1 MKLRMIL
8 ARPLLAALAALC
20 VTPAAAHA
28 EEPAP
33 CPPFEVT
40 GTGPDLVLVPGLGSH
55 PETWETVKESLAK
68 DYRLHLVH
76 VAGFAGRPA
85 KGDPAQVLK
94 NTEAEIIR
102 HLDCQK
108 VESALYAGH
117 SMGGFLGLM
126 LGADHPDRI
135 TRVVVVDSLPFFPLI
150 FNPGATVAGTA
161 RIAEDTRI
169 GLLAQD
175 RESFAESQRR
185 GVLSLVQKPADQARV
200 VDWSI
205 ASDRASFASAV
216 HALMTTDMR
225 PRLPQV
231 KVPVRV
237 IAASN
242 LYAPRARVEPLFRTA
257 YAGTP
262 DFQLTVVDDSYHF
275 IMFDQP
281 EAFEKALRAGLTA
294 ETAAPAAQQ
303 P

>member
-1 MKLRMIL
+1 MKRL
-8 ARPLLAALAALC
+8 LLAAFAALLLP
-20 VTPAAAHA
+20 VAAHA
-28 EEPAP
+28 EEP

-55 PETWETVKESLAK
+55 PETWSIVKQSLAK

-85 KGDPAQVLK
+85 KGDPMQVLA
-94 NTEAEIIR
+94 NTKAEIIR

-108 VESALYAGH
+108 VERAAYAGH

-150 FNPGATVAGTA
+150 FNPGATLASTA
-161 RIAEDTRI
+161 RIAEDARI
-169 GLLAQD
+169 GVLAQD
-175 RESFAESQRR
+175 RDSFAEGQRR
-185 GVLSLVQKPADQARV
+185 SVLSLVKTPAWQGRV
-200 VDWSI
+200 ADWSI
-205 ASDRASFASAV
+205 ASDRASFASAI

-225 PRLPQV
+225 PRLGEV

-237 IAASN
+237 IAAAN
-242 LYAPRARVEPLFRTA
+242 PYAPRARVEPLYRTA

-262 DFQLTVVDDSYHF
+262 DMQLTIIDDSFHF

-281 EAFEKALRAGLTA
+281 EAFEAALRAGLTEEA
-294 ETAAPAAQQ
+294 AAPAPA

>member
-1 MKLRMIL
+1 MKRL
-8 ARPLLAALAALC
+8 PLAALAALLL
-20 VTPAAAHA
+20 PAAVHA
-28 EEPAP
+28 EDAP

-40 GTGPDLVLVPGLGSH
+40 GTGPDLVLVPGLGSS
-55 PETWETVKESLAK
+55 PETWSVVKESLAK

-85 KGDPAQVLK
+85 QGDPARVLE
-94 NTEAEIIR
+94 NTKAEIIR

-108 VESALYAGH
+108 IASAAYAGH
-117 SMGGFLGLM
+117 SLGGFLGLM

-150 FNPGATVAGTA
+150 YNPGATVAGTR

-175 RESFAESQRR
+175 RDSFAEGQRR
-185 GVLSLVQKPADQARV
+185 GVMSLVRNPAWQGKVA
-200 VDWSI
+200 DWSI
-205 ASDRASFASAV
+205 ASDRASFA
-216 HALMTTDMR
+216 HAIHTLMTSDMR
-225 PRLPQV
+225 PRLAEV

-237 IAASN
+237 IAAAN
-242 LYAPRARVEPLFRTA
+242 IYAPRVRVEPLFAAA

-262 DFQLTVVDDSYHF
+262 DFRLTVIEDSFHF
-275 IMFDQP
+275 VMFDQP
-281 EAFEKALRAGLTA
+281 AAFEKALREGLA
-294 ETAAPAAQQ
+294 ETDPAPAPAPAPAPQ

>member
-1 MKLRMIL
+1 MKLV
-8 ARPLLAALAALC
+8 RPLLVALAALLI
-20 VTPAAAHA
+20 PAAAQA
-28 EEPAP
+28 EDAP

-55 PETWETVKESLAK
+55 PETWEGVKESLAG

-85 KGDPAQVLK
+85 KGDPMQVLA

-108 VESALYAGH
+108 VARAAYAGH

-150 FNPGATVAGTA
+150 FNPGATVASTK

-175 RESFAESQRR
+175 RDSFADGQRR
-185 GVLSLVQKPADQARV
+185 GVLSLVQKPADQTRV
-200 VDWSI
+200 ADWTI
-205 ASDRASFASAV
+205 ASDRASFAAAIHV
-216 HALMTTDMR
+216 LMTTDMR
-225 PRLPQV
+225 PRLPEV

-237 IAASN
+237 IAAAN
-242 LYAPRARVEPLFRTA
+242 PYAPRARVEPLYRTA

-262 DFQLTVVDDSYHF
+262 DMQLTIIDDSFHF
-275 IMFDQP
+275 VMFDQP
-281 EAFEKALRAGLTA
+281 EAFETALRAGLA
-294 ETAAPAAQQ
+294 ETAPPALAPA

>member
-1 MKLRMIL
+1 MKL
-8 ARPLLAALAALC
+8 PLLAALAALLI
-20 VTPAAAHA
+20 PAAALA
-28 EEPAP
+28 EDAAP

-40 GTGPDLVLVPGLGSH
+40 GTGPDLVLVPGLGSS
-55 PETWETVKESLAK
+55 PETWSLVKESLAK

-85 KGDPAQVLK
+85 QGDPAQVLR

-108 VESALYAGH
+108 VERAAYAGH

-126 LGADHPDRI
+126 LGADHADRI
-135 TRVVVVDSLPFFPLI
+135 TRVMVVDSLPFFPLI
-150 FNPGATVAGTA
+150 FNPGATVASST

-175 RESFAESQRR
+175 RDSFAEGQRR
-185 GVLSLVQKPADQARV
+185 GVLSLVQAPADQTRV
-200 VDWSI
+200 ADWTI
-205 ASDRASFASAV
+205 ASDRASFAGAI

-225 PRLPQV
+225 ARLPEV

-237 IAASN
+237 IAATN
-242 LYAPRARVEPLFRTA
+242 LYAPRARVEPLYRTA

-262 DFQLTVVDDSYHF
+262 DMQLTIIDDAFHF

-281 EAFEKALRAGLTA
+281 AAFEQALRAGLTA
-294 ETAAPAAQQ
+294 ETAAPAPVTA

>member
-1 MKLRMIL
+1 MKR
-8 ARPLLAALAALC
+8 LLFAAFAALLLP
-20 VTPAAAHA
+20 VAAHA
-28 EEPAP
+28 EEP

-55 PETWETVKESLAK
+55 PETWSIVKQSLAK

-85 KGDPAQVLK
+85 KGDSMQVLA
-94 NTEAEIIR
+94 NTKAEIIR

-108 VESALYAGH
+108 VARAAYAGH

-150 FNPGATVAGTA
+150 FNPGATLASTA
-161 RIAEDTRI
+161 RIAEDARI
-169 GLLAQD
+169 GVLAQD
-175 RESFAESQRR
+175 RDSFAEGQRR
-185 GVLSLVQKPADQARV
+185 SVLSLVKTPAWQGRV
-200 VDWSI
+200 ADWSI
-205 ASDRASFASAV
+205 ASDRASFAAAI

-225 PRLPQV
+225 ARLGEV

-237 IAASN
+237 IAAAN
-242 LYAPRARVEPLFRTA
+242 PYAPRARVEPLYRTA
-257 YAGTP
+257 YSGTP
-262 DFQLTVVDDSYHF
+262 DMQLTIIDDSFHF

-281 EAFEKALRAGLTA
+281 EAFEAALRMGLA
-294 ETAAPAAQQ
+294 DEAPPPAPA

>member
-1 MKLRMIL
+1 MKR
-8 ARPLLAALAALC
+8 LLFAAFAALLLP
-20 VTPAAAHA
+20 VAAHA
-28 EEPAP
+28 EEP

-55 PETWETVKESLAK
+55 PETWSLVKESLAK

-85 KGDPAQVLK
+85 KGDPMQVLA
-94 NTEAEIIR
+94 NTKAEIIR

-108 VESALYAGH
+108 VARAAYAGH

-150 FNPGATVAGTA
+150 FNPGATLATTA
-161 RIAEDTRI
+161 RIAEDARI
-169 GLLAQD
+169 GVLAQD
-175 RESFAESQRR
+175 RDSFAEGQRR
-185 GVLSLVQKPADQARV
+185 SALSLVKTPAWQGRV
-200 VDWSI
+200 ADWSI
-205 ASDRASFASAV
+205 ASDRASFASGI

-225 PRLPQV
+225 PRLGEV

-237 IAASN
+237 IAAAN
-242 LYAPRARVEPLFRTA
+242 PYAPRARVEPLYRTA

-262 DFQLTVVDDSYHF
+262 DMQLTIIDDSFHF

-281 EAFEKALRAGLTA
+281 AAFEAALRAGLA
-294 ETAAPAAQQ
+294 DEAPPPAPA

>member
-1 MKLRMIL
+1 MKR
-8 ARPLLAALAALC
+8 LLFAAFAALLLP
-20 VTPAAAHA
+20 VAAHA
-28 EEPAP
+28 EEP

-55 PETWETVKESLAK
+55 PETWSIVKQSLAK

-85 KGDPAQVLK
+85 KGDPMQVLA
-94 NTEAEIIR
+94 NTKAEIIR

-108 VESALYAGH
+108 VARAAYAGH

-135 TRVVVVDSLPFFPLI
+135 SRVVVVDSLPFFPLI
-150 FNPGATVAGTA
+150 FNPGATVASTT

-175 RESFAESQRR
+175 RDSFAEGQRR
-185 GVLSLVQKPADQARV
+185 GVMSLVQKPADQTRV
-200 VDWSI
+200 ADWSI
-205 ASDRASFASAV
+205 ASDRASFASAI

-225 PRLPQV
+225 ARLGEV

-237 IAASN
+237 IAAAN
-242 LYAPRARVEPLFRTA
+242 PYAPRARVEPLYRTA

-262 DFQLTVVDDSYHF
+262 DMQLTIIDDSFHF

-281 EAFEKALRAGLTA
+281 AAFETALRAGLA
-294 ETAAPAAQQ
+294 DEAAKPAPA

>member
-1 MKLRMIL
+1 MKR
-8 ARPLLAALAALC
+8 LLFAAFAALLLP
-20 VTPAAAHA
+20 VAAHA
-28 EEPAP
+28 EEP
-33 CPPFEVT
+33 CPPFEVI

-55 PETWETVKESLAK
+55 PETWSIVKQSLAK

-85 KGDPAQVLK
+85 KGDPMQVLA

-108 VESALYAGH
+108 VARAAYAGH

-126 LGADHPDRI
+126 LGAAHPDRI
-135 TRVVVVDSLPFFPLI
+135 SRVVVVDSLPFFPLI
-150 FNPGATVAGTA
+150 FNPGATLATTA
-161 RIAEDTRI
+161 RIAEDARI
-169 GLLAQD
+169 GVLAQD
-175 RESFAESQRR
+175 RDSFAEGQRR
-185 GVLSLVQKPADQARV
+185 SVLSLVKTPAWQGRV
-200 VDWSI
+200 ADWSI
-205 ASDRASFASAV
+205 ASDRASFASGI

-225 PRLPQV
+225 PRLGEV

-237 IAASN
+237 IAAAN
-242 LYAPRARVEPLFRTA
+242 PYAPRARVEPLYRTA

-262 DFQLTVVDDSYHF
+262 DMQLTIIDDSFHF

-281 EAFEKALRAGLTA
+281 EAFEAALRAGLA
-294 ETAAPAAQQ
+294 DEAPPPAPA